1 MAPAINGRCAFE
13 VFFFHIL
20 FRAKEK
26 SENEIEAHIEAMLGY
41 IGSECELQCMYR
53 VVSLLECMTHE

>member
-41 IGSECELQCMYR
+41 IGSE
-53 VVSLLECMTHE
+53 

>member
-1 MAPAINGRCAFE
+1 MRFYRNKNTWAIRVYMAPAINGRCAFE

-41 IGSECELQCMYR
+41 
-53 VVSLLECMTHE
+53 T